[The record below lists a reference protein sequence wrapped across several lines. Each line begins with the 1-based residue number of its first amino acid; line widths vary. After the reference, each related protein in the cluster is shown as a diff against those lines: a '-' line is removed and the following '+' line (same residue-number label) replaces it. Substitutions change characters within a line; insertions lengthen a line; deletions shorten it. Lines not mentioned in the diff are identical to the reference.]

1 MISKRFLLTLVVVL
15 AGVAAFAASGQIRPV
30 PITVTASLGQS
41 GAVAGD
47 SPESSADATDKLNN
61 GTTGLSKKDRVA
73 VFEEVWKRISERYYD
88 PSFNGVD
95 WNSVRDR
102 YRPRLDQVGE
112 DNEFYALLNR
122 MVGELH
128 DAHTRLH
135 TPRERMDRER
145 LLAVTPG
152 LSVWEV
158 ENKPVVISVDHG
170 SEAERA
176 GVVPGMIVTSVN
188 GTPVANRLDHV
199 RLAIGGSS
207 TERAERLRLYRRLLD
222 GDPGTKLTLGLTDY
236 EGKPLMAAISL
247 RSVSDAP
254 EVSCKQLPSG
264 YGYIKLTLWKSPIH
278 DKFKAALDQL
288 KTAPGVVIDLRDN
301 PGGEVS
307 EVLKIAGFFFSNHEP
322 FGNFITRSGKHME
335 LATSGAQNSAYAG
348 RVAILINESSGSGSE
363 MFAEVMQETGRAV
376 VVGRQSCGCLLG
388 ISEFKKL
395 KGGGELAVSELG
407 YLSPH
412 GRRVEGTGVIP
423 DDAVRITLSDLQSKR
438 DTTLLEA
445 ETALRS
451 AKASA
456 AVH

>member
-1 MISKRFLLTLVVVL
+1 LISKRFLLPLVVLL
-15 AGVAAFAASGQIRPV
+15 AGAAAFAASGQIRPV
-30 PITVTASLGQS
+30 PTSDTASRVQPGP
-41 GAVAGD
+41 AGGD
-47 SPESSADATDKLNN
+47 TPAAADATDKLNDR
-61 GTTGLSKKDRVA
+61 TASLSKKDRVA
-73 VFEEVWKRISERYYD
+73 VFEEVWRRISERYYD

-95 WNSVRDR
+95 WNSVHDR
-102 YRPRLDQVGE
+102 YRPRIDQVGE
-112 DNEFYALLNR
+112 DNEFYVLLNR

-152 LSVWEV
+152 ISVWEV
-158 ENKPVVISVDHG
+158 ENKPVVISVDPG

-176 GVVPGMIVTSVN
+176 GIVPGMTVTSIN
-188 GTPVANRLDHV
+188 GTPVTNRLEQV
-199 RLAIGGSS
+199 KLAIGGSS
-207 TERAERLRLYRRLLD
+207 TARAERLRLYHRLLD
-222 GDPGTKLTLGLTDY
+222 GDPGTKITLGLTDFS
-236 EGKPLMAAISL
+236 GKPVTAAVSL
-247 RSVSDAP
+247 KSVSDAP
-254 EVSCKQLPSG
+254 DVSCKQLPSG

-278 DKFKAALDQL
+278 DRFRAALDQL
-288 KTAPGVVIDLRDN
+288 KNTPGVVIDLRDN

-307 EVLKIAGFFFSNHEP
+307 EVLRIAGFFFSNHEP
-322 FGNFITRSGKHME
+322 FGNFVTRSGRHME
-335 LATSGAQNSAYAG
+335 LATSGGHDAAYTG

-407 YLSPH
+407 YMSPR

-423 DDAVRITLSDLQSKR
+423 DEPVLITLSDLQSNR
-438 DTTLLEA
+438 DSTLLEA

-451 AKASA
+451 AKASTT
-456 AVH
+456 VH

>member
-1 MISKRFLLTLVVVL
+1 
-15 AGVAAFAASGQIRPV
+15 
-30 PITVTASLGQS
+30 
-41 GAVAGD
+41 
-47 SPESSADATDKLNN
+47 
-61 GTTGLSKKDRVA
+61 
-73 VFEEVWKRISERYYD
+73 
-88 PSFNGVD
+88 
-95 WNSVRDR
+95 
-102 YRPRLDQVGE
+102 
-112 DNEFYALLNR
+112 

-152 LSVWEV
+152 ISVWEV
-158 ENKPVVISVDHG
+158 DNKPVVTSVDPG

-176 GVVPGMIVTSVN
+176 GIVPGMIVNSVN
-188 GTPVANRLDHV
+188 GTPVANRLDQV
-199 RLAIGGSS
+199 KMAMGGSS
-207 TERAERLRLYRRLLD
+207 TARAERLRLYHRLLD
-222 GDPGTKLTLGLTDY
+222 GDPGTKITLGLTDFA
-236 EGKPLMAAISL
+236 GKLVTAAVSL

-254 EVSCKQLPSG
+254 DVISKQLPSG

-278 DKFKAALDQL
+278 DRFRAALDLL
-288 KTAPGVVIDLRDN
+288 KSAPGVVIDLRDN

-307 EVLKIAGFFFSNHEP
+307 EVLKIAGFFFPNHEP
-322 FGNFITRSGKHME
+322 FGNFITRSGRHME
-335 LATSGAQNSAYAG
+335 LATPGGHDAAYAG

-407 YLSPH
+407 YMSPR

-423 DDAVRITLSDLQSKR
+423 DEPVLITLSDLQSNR
-438 DTTLLEA
+438 DSILLEA

-451 AKASA
+451 AKASTT
-456 AVH
+456 VH